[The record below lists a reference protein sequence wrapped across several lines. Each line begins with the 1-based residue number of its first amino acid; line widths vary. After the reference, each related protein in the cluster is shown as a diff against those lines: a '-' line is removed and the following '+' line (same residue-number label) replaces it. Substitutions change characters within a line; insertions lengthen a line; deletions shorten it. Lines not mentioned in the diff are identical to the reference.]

1 MIDLVSLSQKQ
12 FSWATLSWHIL
23 IAYGISWLYFFFTVR
38 IFTGL
43 FGNIFGTALNYGISW
58 ILMIAAVYSLQ
69 KLKTVHSSLTTIQSV

>member
-1 MIDLVSLSQKQ
+1 MLRMIDFLQKQ

-38 IFTGL
+38 FFTAL
-43 FGNIFGTALNYGISW
+43 FGNIVGTALNYGISW

-69 KLKTVHSSLTTIQSV
+69 KLKTFHSSLTTIQ

>member
-38 IFTGL
+38 IFTNL
-43 FGNIFGTALNYGISW
+43 FGNVLGTAINYGISW